1 MLGHLVPV
9 LVGVSGVP
17 LAMRRLLL
25 AIPLALALV
34 ACGEDC
40 PPDTVEECEFSH
52 FQPILVGKVIVNQ
65 PIYDCV
71 CVTP

>member
-1 MLGHLVPV
+1 
-9 LVGVSGVP
+9 
-17 LAMRRLLL
+17 MRRLLL